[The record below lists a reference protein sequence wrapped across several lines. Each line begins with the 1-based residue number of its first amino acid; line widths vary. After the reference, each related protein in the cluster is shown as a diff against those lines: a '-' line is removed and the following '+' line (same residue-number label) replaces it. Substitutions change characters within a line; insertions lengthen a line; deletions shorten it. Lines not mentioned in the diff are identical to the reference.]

1 MSRKKQQALGP
12 VGTATGL
19 FLLSALAIACACLA
33 ILGVKLANAPVL
45 QVEPLFPL
53 AAYAVGV
60 PLSLLWLKLSGWKG
74 DAGLVG
80 AVFLL
85 CGIGLVI
92 QFRMGSF
99 SQGLAKPRPCC
110 PSRSDWP
117 HL

>member
-19 FLLSALAIACACLA
+19 FLLSAFAIACACLA

-60 PLSLLWLKLSGWKG
+60 PLALLWLKLSGWKG

-99 SQGLAKPRPCC
+99 SQGLAKPAALLPF
-110 PSRSDWP
+110 P
-117 HL
+117 L